1 MKKIAVYCGSRSG
14 HSSLYQE
21 QAIEMGKV
29 LAKNNIGL
37 IYGGGAIGL
46 MGCIADTVLE
56 HHGHVIGV
64 IPTFLD
70 TVEITHQGLSELFV
84 TNDMPDRKKKMY
96 ELADGFIALPGGIGT
111 LEELFEVFTWRQL
124 NLHNKPIGV
133 LNTNGYYN
141 YLIQHIAH
149 MVTEGFLS
157 KKHAQLIIIED
168 NPKTLLQNMYTLT
181 Q

>member
-56 HHGHVIGV
+56 HHGHVIGGNPN
-64 IPTFLD
+64 ILRYCRNNP
-70 TVEITHQGLSELFV
+70 
-84 TNDMPDRKKKMY
+84 P
-96 ELADGFIALPGGIGT
+96 GFIRII
-111 LEELFEVFTWRQL
+111 RYQR
-124 NLHNKPIGV
+124 
-133 LNTNGYYN
+133 
-141 YLIQHIAH
+141 
-149 MVTEGFLS
+149 
-157 KKHAQLIIIED
+157 HA
-168 NPKTLLQNMYTLT
+168 
-181 Q
+181 

>member
-1 MKKIAVYCGSRSG
+1 
-14 HSSLYQE
+14 
-21 QAIEMGKV
+21 
-29 LAKNNIGL
+29 
-37 IYGGGAIGL
+37 
-46 MGCIADTVLE
+46 
-56 HHGHVIGV
+56 
-64 IPTFLD
+64 
-70 TVEITHQGLSELFV
+70 
-84 TNDMPDRKKKMY
+84 MPDRKKKMY